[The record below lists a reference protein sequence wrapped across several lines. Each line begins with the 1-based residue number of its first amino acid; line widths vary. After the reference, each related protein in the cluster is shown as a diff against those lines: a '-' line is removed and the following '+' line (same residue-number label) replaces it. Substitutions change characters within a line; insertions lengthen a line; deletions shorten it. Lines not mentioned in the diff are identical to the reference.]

1 MNALIVH
8 ATIFKQ
14 GVDFASE
21 PVQAPIGELGLLV
34 ALGAALAYRRLRKK

>member
-8 ATIFKQ
+8 ATIFTQ
-14 GVDFASE
+14 GVDFPSE

-34 ALGAALAYRRLRKK
+34 A